1 MNSDHSP
8 KKQFSKCRS
17 LTFTFALAS
26 VWLTLAFTE
35 AKGEDFKTAASSS
48 LQWSGPNA
56 VRYPLKLDAPFQPN
70 LQSLNQYQVP
80 EWFRDAKFGIF
91 LHWGIFSVPAYGTAD
106 YGAFM
111 YQPYSVV
118 DPSLRDLVYG
128 TIFDHHQKY
137 YGNQDT
143 FGYKDFIPQFT
154 AKKWDPNEWASF
166 FKECG
171 AKYVVEVA
179 TYHDGFAMYDTSF
192 SKWNAAKMGPKRN
205 VAVELAR
212 AVRKQGLKFGVSSH
226 YAWHWRWYTF
236 KPEFDTMDPANVELY
251 GVPHDNHEWPPKDS
265 RYDADEFW
273 RSIELIELIKPEM
286 LWFDA
291 GIERPSY
298 ADYRA
303 KIAAHYYNR
312 ARDWSKEVVLCY
324 KGDAFPEKAA
334 VLDLEQS
341 AMPAI
346 RKQPWQTDT
355 SPQQNWGYKKDD
367 PFRGA
372 DDIYRG
378 PQWCIDQLVDVV
390 SKHGC
395 LLLNIGPRS
404 DGTIP
409 DVVQDTFLEVGNW
422 LKVNGE
428 AIYATRPYQ
437 VFGEGPDLKGKYH
450 TDAAVSVRYTQSKD
464 YKTLYAIALDWPKTN
479 EQLSLKLVNITEA
492 APNASVTLL
501 GNTNK
506 LDYLIQDGHITITL
520 PKLQPFQ
527 RPSVYAYP
535 FKLTGFEFG
544 SVGKY
549 GAKIYADSEASTE
562 NAAEQVLDGDTNTFW
577 HTPWE
582 GTAPNF
588 PHELVLELP
597 KPAKLDGISCL
608 PRQDGSQNGWVK
620 DYAVFTSADGQH
632 WGEPVAEGSFQ
643 RDAQLKTV
651 KFNKPV
657 ETRFVKFM
665 AKTGFRSKQPFA
677 SLAELNLIFAE
688 QK

>member
-1 MNSDHSP
+1 MKTEFLPRIIASP
-8 KKQFSKCRS
+8 SRF
-17 LTFTFALAS
+17 
-26 VWLTLAFTE
+26 LAFTVAWGAVCVSWASPE
-35 AKGEDFKTAASSS
+35 ATAQDLKISSVAS
-48 LQWSGPNA
+48 LNWSGPNA
-56 VRYPLKLDAPFQPN
+56 VRYPLKLDAPFKAD
-70 LQSLNQYQVP
+70 LESLNQYQVP
-80 EWFRDAKFGIF
+80 DWFRDAKFGIF

-106 YGAFM
+106 YGGFM
-111 YQPYSVV
+111 YQPHDVV
-118 DPSLRDLVYG
+118 DHNLRDLVYG
-128 TIFDHHQKY
+128 TIFDYHQKY
-137 YGNQDT
+137 YGNQDA
-143 FGYKDFIPQFT
+143 FGYKDFIPMFT
-154 AKKWDPNEWASF
+154 AKKWDPNQWASF

-205 VAVELAR
+205 VAVELAK
-212 AVRKQGLKFGVSSH
+212 AVRQQGLKFGVSSH

-236 KPEFDTMDPANVELY
+236 KPGFDTMDPANVELY
-251 GVPHDNHEWPPKDS
+251 GVPHDNLEWPPKDPNF
-265 RYDADEFW
+265 DADEFW
-273 RSIELIELIKPEM
+273 RSIELVELIKPDM

-291 GIERPSY
+291 GIERASY

-312 ARDWSKEVVLCY
+312 ARDWGKEVVLCY

-334 VLDLEQS
+334 VLDLEQT

-367 PFRGA
+367 PFRGP
-372 DDIYRG
+372 DNVYRG

-390 SKHGC
+390 SKNGC

-409 DVVQDTFLEVGNW
+409 DVVQDTFREVGNW

-464 YKTLYAIALDWPKTN
+464 HKTLYAIAMDWPKTN
-479 EQLSLKLVNITEA
+479 ALLSLKLVNITKA
-492 APNASVTLL
+492 APNASVTLV

-506 LDYLIQDGHITITL
+506 LNYLIQDGHISITL

-527 RPSVYAYP
+527 RPTVYAYP
-535 FKLTGFEFG
+535 FKLSGFEFG
-544 SVGKY
+544 SVEKY
-549 GAKIYADSEASTE
+549 GVKIHADSEASTE

-582 GTAPNF
+582 GAAPNF
-588 PHELVLELP
+588 PHELVLELS
-597 KPAKLDGISCL
+597 KPVKLAGISCL
-608 PRQDGSQNGWVK
+608 PRQDGSQNGWIK
-620 DYAVFTSADGQH
+620 DYAVFVSDDGKH
-632 WGEPVAEGSFQ
+632 WGEPVAGGLFQ
-643 RDAQLKTV
+643 RDAELKTV
-651 KFNKPV
+651 MFAKPV
-657 ETRFVKFM
+657 EARFLKLQ
-665 AKTGFRSKQPFA
+665 AKSSFRQKQPYA
-677 SLAELNLIFAE
+677 SLAELNLIFGE
-688 QK
+688 